1 LNGTYWLLVYS
12 DDVNFVLKKY
22 TNTNALLITGKKL
35 GLKIDADE
43 NMCMFMSHQQNTAQK
58 S

>member
-1 LNGTYWLLVYS
+1 VYI
-12 DDVNFVLKKY
+12 DNVNFVLKKY
-22 TNTNALLITGKKL
+22 TNTNTLSITGKKL
-35 GLKIDADE
+35 GLKIDVDE